1 MGMNSRPGQLSVVT
15 YEVVRSKLRDL
26 TWEQRATIPHL
37 FRPPP
42 ATVAY
47 RANTTMHSGT
57 GEPVFF
63 GAGSLFLA
71 AMADAA
77 VRQATECA
85 PDRLEVMDG
94 DVFVQDHIRT
104 GVGCVID
111 TCVYAPVFL
120 HGELFAWV
128 TSVVDHREHRSAD
141 GVIASRVDQSPSLP
155 TKIVEAGRLR
165 KDLLRAWADRF
176 RLSETK
182 ELLLKSQVAAAGA
195 ARHGIGEIVLRH
207 GAEVVSATMQRV
219 SVDTAGALTARLDT
233 LPDGEWRESRYA
245 LVTGSDPRGLSRMG
259 IKMAKSGDRITV
271 GLDGD
276 GPPSE
281 SLLLSGDAF
290 RACVLDALLPVLA
303 WDQDSGGAGFARQL
317 EFTGREQTERAT
329 STQPAISTRRG
340 VALATSLAQHLAA
353 KMLSA
358 SDLTRDHIFASTV
371 PGADALSHLEGVDS
385 DRTRFAALLIDSTSA
400 ATSAS
405 SVGDGIP
412 AGESNRNQLHPV
424 HSVEDVERALPL
436 LCLYRRKGASPGGH
450 GQWHGGGSLTSAWI
464 GHRSARLSTSS
475 DAALEAAVPTLTLG
489 LFGALPAFGDDGGGA
504 APEGSIGPGW
514 DSGIAFGDAI
524 QIMHPPGG
532 GFGDPLLR
540 APDAVAKDVADGRVS
555 REAALEI
562 YGVVLRGLEADSE
575 ATLQRRQAERDQR
588 ILRSRPPRRPVH
600 GRLED
605 KARGALWTV
614 LVGSKGSGG
623 VLACAYCRHILSR
636 TRSAYRCGCAELDIP
651 LDLTADPSSSEVT
664 SGDWKE
670 LGLRQYLCPQCAT
683 VLDSEICKPQDEPT
697 DDVDIER

>member
-1 MGMNSRPGQLSVVT
+1 M
-15 YEVVRSKLRDL
+15 
-26 TWEQRATIPHL
+26 WEQRETIPHL

-71 AMADAA
+71 AMGDAA
-77 VRQATECA
+77 VRQATDCA
-85 PDRLEVMDG
+85 PDQLETMDG

-104 GVGCVID
+104 GLGCVID

-141 GVIASRVDQSPSLP
+141 GVIASQVDQCPSLP
-155 TKIVEAGRLR
+155 TKIVEAGSLR

-176 RLSETK
+176 RLSGTK
-182 ELLLKSQVAAAGA
+182 ELLLKSQVAAARTA
-195 ARHGIGEIVLRH
+195 QHRIGEIVQRY
-207 GAEVVSATMQRV
+207 GAEAVSATMHRV
-219 SVDTAGALTARLDT
+219 TVDTAGALTARLCT

-245 LVTGSDPRGLSRMG
+245 LVTGSDERGLSHMG
-259 IKMAKSGDRITV
+259 IKMAKIGDRIKV

-276 GPPSE
+276 GPLSE

-317 EFTGREQTERAT
+317 EFTCGEQTEQAPSR
-329 STQPAISTRRG
+329 QPAISTRRA
-340 VALATSLAQHLAA
+340 VALATSLAQHIAA

-358 SDLTRDHIFASTV
+358 SDLTRDHIFASTA

-400 ATSAS
+400 ATGAS

-412 AGESNRNQLHPV
+412 AGESNRDQLHPI

-450 GQWHGGGSLTSAWI
+450 GQWHGGGSLTSTWI
-464 GHRSARLSTSS
+464 GHRSARVSTSS
-475 DAALEAAVPTLTLG
+475 DTAPEATMPTLTLG
-489 LFGALPAFGDDGGGA
+489 LFGALPASGDAVWWASERAEPDTGQPEGLRWQSQTGGRP
-504 APEGSIGPGW
+504 APQGSIGPGW
-514 DSGIAFGDAI
+514 DSRIAFGEAI
-524 QIMHPPGG
+524 QIIHPPAG

-540 APDAVAKDVADGRVS
+540 APDAVARDVADGRLS

-562 YGVVLRGLEADSE
+562 YGVLLRGLEVDSE

-588 ILRSRPPRRPVH
+588 LLRSRPPRRPEQ

-623 VLACAYCRHILSR
+623 VLACAYCRQILSR
-636 TRSAYRCGCAELDIP
+636 TRRAYRWGCAELDVP
-651 LDLTADPSSSEVT
+651 LGATTDSPSSEAS
-664 SGDWKE
+664 SGGWRE
-670 LGLRQYLCPQCAT
+670 LGVRQYLCPRCAT

-697 DDVDIER
+697 DDVGIER